1 MKKQVITIITHSLVW
16 ICFFLIVPLMPMRP
30 GESLNLYTIIPFFCA
45 YAYLILF
52 FYINTHVLLPR
63 LLEKKGYISYAI
75 YILIIFL
82 IYFFI
87 QRLIWHNFNPI
98 MHGPP
103 PPHEM
108 FEGKRFAE
116 RNGLLPWRQISLSFF
131 QFFLFFILSIGYKIA
146 LSWISINQRNREIEA
161 EMLKSELSYLK
172 AQINPHFFFNTL
184 NTIYALTLNK
194 SEKASEATLLLSRIV
209 RYVLD
214 KSKEDFVN
222 LQEEVSYLE
231 DYINL
236 QKLRFTTTLKVN
248 FDLVGDPHKCNIA
261 PLIMIPFIE
270 NAFQYGVS
278 THYTSQIDIL
288 LEANEDEIHFKVV
301 NHIYKSDN
309 NVFDKNSIGIENTR
323 KRLEL
328 IYPDNNYNL
337 LINKQDELFCVELFI
352 YSQQKQ

>member
-1 MKKQVITIITHSLVW
+1 MKKQLITAISHSLVW

-30 GESLNLYTIIPFFCA
+30 GESINLYTMVPFFCA
-45 YAYLILF
+45 YAYLIVF

-63 LLEKKGYISYAI
+63 LIEKKKYLFYAL
-75 YILIIFL
+75 YILFIFL

-98 MHGPP
+98 MNGPP

-108 FEGKRFAE
+108 FEGKRFSE
-116 RNGLLPWRQISLSFF
+116 RNNLLPWRQISLSFF

-184 NTIYALTLNK
+184 NTIYALTLSK
-194 SEKASEATLLLSRIV
+194 SEKASEATLLLSQIV

-214 KSKEDFVN
+214 KSKEDFVS
-222 LQEEVSYLE
+222 LQEEVLYLE

-236 QKLRFTTTLKVN
+236 QKLRFSTALNVN
-248 FDLVGDPHKCNIA
+248 FNIVGDPDKYNIA

-278 THYTSQIDIL
+278 THYTSEIDIL
-288 LEANEDEIHFKVV
+288 IEAKEDKVYFKVN

-309 NVFDKNSIGIENTR
+309 NVFDRNSIGIENTR
-323 KRLEL
+323 KRLDL
-328 IYPDNNYNL
+328 IYPGNYSLVINNQNDSF
-337 LINKQDELFCVELFI
+337 QVELFI
-352 YSQQKQ
+352 NSQDKQ